1 MVEVN
6 MFPTGVMGSLS
17 HAKGDSQKETEQ
29 KHPLQLSC
37 YNQNKPK
44 WTGVIFQSPA
54 LTVYRDNISTLV
66 LVDHLL

>member
-6 MFPTGVMGSLS
+6 MFPTRVMGSLP

-44 WTGVIFQSPA
+44 WTGVIF
-54 LTVYRDNISTLV
+54 
-66 LVDHLL
+66 